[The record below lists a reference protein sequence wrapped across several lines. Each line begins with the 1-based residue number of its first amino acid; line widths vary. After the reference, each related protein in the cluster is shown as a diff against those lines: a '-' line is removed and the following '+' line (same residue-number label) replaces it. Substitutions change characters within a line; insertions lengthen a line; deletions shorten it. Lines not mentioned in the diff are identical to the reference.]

1 MRVIK
6 CDLCKKNIQ
15 GKPVTAGV
23 GLLSGVELCGKCGK
37 PILIFLRKHKFI
49 EKSEKERSFLEYA

>member
-37 PILIFLRKHKFI
+37 PHLPDIVYHFERV
-49 EKSEKERSFLEYA
+49 SEEEVK